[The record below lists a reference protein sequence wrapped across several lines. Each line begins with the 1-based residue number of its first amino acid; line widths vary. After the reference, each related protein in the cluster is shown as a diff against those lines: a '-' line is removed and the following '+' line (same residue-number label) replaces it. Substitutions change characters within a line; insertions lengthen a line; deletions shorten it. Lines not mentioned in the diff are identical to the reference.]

1 MQKLFY
7 SVQEVSGF
15 LNISTS
21 EVYKMLDE
29 YEMKSY
35 RILSRRMVS
44 KEDYDLYLYGKSD
57 FLLSEV
63 VMQKDLYG
71 IKDLANMLNVSETT
85 IRKMYREDKISKPFY
100 VGKRI
105 MFKSVDLL
113 KWLEEQCLLKL
124 NKKDENKLGFPA

>member
-7 SVQEVSGF
+7 SVQEVSSF

-113 KWLEEQCLLKL
+113 KWLEEQRSLKL

>member
-113 KWLEEQCLLKL
+113 KWLEEQRSLKL

>member
-7 SVQEVSGF
+7 SVQEVSDF

-35 RILSRRMVS
+35 KILSRRMVS
-44 KEDYDLYLYGKSD
+44 KEDYYLYLYGKSD

-85 IRKMYREDKISKPFY
+85 IRKMYREDKISK
-100 VGKRI
+100 
-105 MFKSVDLL
+105 
-113 KWLEEQCLLKL
+113 
-124 NKKDENKLGFPA
+124 

>member
-7 SVQEVSGF
+7 SVQEVSSF

-113 KWLEEQCLLKL
+113 KWLEEQRLLKL

>member
-7 SVQEVSGF
+7 SVQEVSDF

-29 YEMKSY
+29 YEMQSY

-44 KEDYDLYLYGKSD
+44 KEDYYLYLYGKSD

-71 IKDLANMLNVSETT
+71 IKDLVNMLNVSETT

-113 KWLEEQCLLKL
+113 KWLEEQRLLKL
-124 NKKDENKLGFPA
+124 NKKNENKLGFPA

>member
-7 SVQEVSGF
+7 SVQEVSSF

-113 KWLEEQCLLKL
+113 KWLEEQHLLKL

>member
-113 KWLEEQCLLKL
+113 KWLEEQRLLKL

>member
-113 KWLEEQCLLKL
+113 KWLEEQHLLKL